1 MAFFLVSD
9 DIDEPPFPLFFLPI
23 FSERVV
29 LPNPPWLSIIIPVL
43 NEAAAIKEL
52 LLAMKEW
59 HAQGVELI
67 VVDGGSS
74 DATVMLATPLAD
86 RVLASK
92 PGRAQQM
99 NAGAEAAVGQLLW
112 FVHADTFL
120 SGSEW
125 QTLQECRSHWQQ
137 GGWGRFDVRLS
148 GEDWRLRMI
157 ASMMN
162 LRSRVSAIA
171 TGDQGIFVSR
181 SWFEKVGGFPLQP
194 LMEDIEISRRLRR
207 LGRPLC
213 LRQVITTDSRRW
225 RDRGVWRTI
234 GLMWW
239 LRLRYFFGADAT
251 QLHRSYYGAPAR
263 HD

>member
-1 MAFFLVSD
+1 M
-9 DIDEPPFPLFFLPI
+9 LPD
-23 FSERVV
+23 S
-29 LPNPPWLSIIIPVL
+29 PWLSIIIPTL
-43 NEAAAIKEL
+43 NEAVAIPEL
-52 LLAMKEW
+52 LSSMQSWRE
-59 HAQGVELI
+59 QGAELI
-67 VVDGGSS
+67 VADGGSS
-74 DATVMLATPLAD
+74 DATVMLAVPLAD
-86 RVLASK
+86 RVLVTK

-99 NAGAEAAVGQLLW
+99 NTGAEAAVGELLW

-120 SGSEW
+120 SGSEC

-171 TGDQGIFVSR
+171 TGDHGIFVSR
-181 SWFEKVGGFPLQP
+181 CWFEKVGGFPLQP

>member
-1 MAFFLVSD
+1 M
-9 DIDEPPFPLFFLPI
+9 LPD
-23 FSERVV
+23 S
-29 LPNPPWLSIIIPVL
+29 PWLSIIIPTL
-43 NEAAAIKEL
+43 NEATAITGL
-52 LLAMKEW
+52 LSAMQSWRE
-59 HAQGVELI
+59 QGVELI
-67 VVDGGSS
+67 VADGGST
-74 DATVMLATPLAD
+74 DTTAMRATPLAD
-86 RVLASK
+86 HVIVAK

-120 SGSEW
+120 SGDEY
-125 QTLQECRSHWQQ
+125 QALHECRSHWQQ

-148 GEDWRLRMI
+148 GEDWRLRMVGG
-157 ASMMN
+157 MMN

-181 SWFEKVGGFPLQP
+181 SWFEKVGGFPAQP
-194 LMEDIEISRRLRR
+194 LMEDIEISRQLRR

-239 LRLRYFFGADAT
+239 LRLRYFFGADAV
-251 QLHRSYYGAPAR
+251 QLHRCYYGAPMR